1 MPSDR
6 ISTGLPRA
14 AARPHARRPRVFYVA
29 TLLFLS
35 LFAARPMAA
44 LDPNKAPGEY
54 IIRNWAEEDGL
65 PHRLVLALYETRDG
79 YIWLGTQDGLARFDG
94 VHFTVFNSVNTPAIV
109 ESSMRAMVETRD
121 GTLWIATLRSD
132 LLRIKAGHFE
142 RMTGWLPESWTRGG
156 VRDLFLD
163 SKGIL
168 WFTTGDGVGR
178 LGENGQPQ
186 ILSPAVMPTDL
197 NYVRRRIV
205 EDNSGRLWISASD
218 GVRSVQGG
226 RVSPPLKIGSARALY
241 VASDGTLWVG
251 LDGQG
256 INRFRPGDPNPDR
269 LPLPFSSANLRVTV
283 IRSDRHGNVWV
294 GTTSGLYRLQPQ
306 LGDAAEGLLGDAEV
320 EDLLE
325 DSHGNLWVAT
335 RSGLVQIKD
344 PPFRSLAAGKGLQEA
359 TALVE
364 DRKGTIWFTTSQP
377 PYLQK
382 VQDGIAVP
390 AAGPLPDG
398 IQTVFEDRRGRM
410 LLGCNGGLYYLRDKT
425 WLPFP
430 ESPRQTIMAIAD
442 DGAGTLWV
450 ADEGGSVHRLSGSG
464 TKSFGR
470 TEGLSGN
477 RIERLYVT
485 REGNAWIPT
494 HDGVYR
500 IQDGQVVEIHL
511 GEGSAWRYV
520 RHVSEDADGT
530 LWIGSRGGLTRIKG
544 GQMRSFGV
552 ADGLPDPIVHSV
564 VDDLKGQLW
573 VGCSKGIYR
582 VAKADF
588 DRIAAGQSRSVDA
601 VLYERG
607 DGILMGQ
614 AWSNSAL
621 RARDGSLW
629 FPTRRG
635 VVSIPAT
642 RLETRSA
649 PPPVF
654 IESAILNGKV
664 CETRN
669 IVDVEPGEGRLEFR
683 FASLSFDAP
692 HRTLFLY
699 KLEGLDPTWREVQG
713 QREAIY
719 ANVSA
724 GRYIFRVM
732 ARNAEGVWN
741 REGAAFTFVIQP
753 HWYETWWW
761 YSLIAFGLL
770 GLASGGHYWRVR
782 NLRSRERELAQRVE
796 ERTLELQREVAERAA
811 AEEAVRLLASGLE
824 ERIKERTAELEATKV
839 HLENDIDVRR
849 QTEEALSA
857 EKERLAVT
865 LRSIGDAVIAT
876 DVQGHIVLMNR
887 VAEELTGWTQ
897 AEAARRPLSEV
908 FRLADRWTRKPIPN
922 PVEAVIRAGA
932 PKDLPDHALLFC
944 RDGRERLV
952 ADSAAP
958 IYDGQSR
965 IAGAVLVF
973 RDVTERRR
981 TEEQL
986 ANADKLASVGILAA
1000 GIAHDFNNLL
1010 TGIFGYIDLARAS
1023 CPEGSG
1029 VYERLSKA
1037 LEILNRAHGL
1047 SSQLLTFTA
1056 GGAPV
1061 TSPTDVAIL
1070 IHNSVRFSLA
1080 GSNVTCDIAIPDGL
1094 WLCTI
1099 DAGQIGQV
1107 IDNLV
1112 INARQAMPAGGR
1124 IKVEA
1129 SNVTISDDLILPAGR
1144 YVLVSIADRGGGIPP
1159 EHRGRIFDPFFTTKP
1174 KGSGLGL
1181 ATVHSI
1187 IKRHRGHIEFDS
1199 TVGEGT
1205 TFRIYL
1211 PVATSGPPPDLIHT
1225 DASGALSGRVL
1236 VMDDQEFVRDVAC
1249 ACLRSLGLRPE
1260 AVPDGHAALELF
1272 RASLDSN
1279 DPFDLV
1285 ILDLTI
1291 AGSMGGVETLSKLR
1305 QLQPSI
1311 KAIASSGYS
1320 SDPVMAAPMDF
1331 GFKGALAKPYTI
1343 EGMARVI
1350 SQSLGAE
1357 LGKDKARSAEL

>member
-1 MPSDR
+1 MLLNR
-6 ISTGLPRA
+6 ISTGLPPGTYRSHPCCS
-14 AARPHARRPRVFYVA
+14 RLYCTA
-29 TLLFLS
+29 TLVFLS
-35 LFAARPMAA
+35 LFAARPLAA
-44 LDPNKAPGEY
+44 LDPNKALGEY
-54 IIRNWAEEDGL
+54 IIKTWAEEDGL
-65 PHRLVLALYETRDG
+65 PHRLVLALCETRDG
-79 YIWLGTQDGLARFDG
+79 YIWLGTQGGLARFDG
-94 VHFTVFNSVNTPAIV
+94 MRFTVFNSVNTPEIV
-109 ESSMRAMVETRD
+109 ENSMRALVETPD

-132 LLRIKAGHFE
+132 LLRVKAGRFE
-142 RMTGWLPESWTRGG
+142 RMIGWLPEAWTRVG
-156 VRDLFLD
+156 VRDLFVD
-163 SKGIL
+163 SKGVL

-178 LGENGQPQ
+178 LGENGQPR
-186 ILSPAVMPTDL
+186 ILSPAEMPTDL

-205 EDNSGRLWISASD
+205 EDNTGRFWISASD
-218 GVRSVQGG
+218 GVRSVQGDI
-226 RVSPPLKIGSARALY
+226 VSGPLPLGSTRGLY
-241 VASDGTLWVG
+241 VSNDNSLWLG
-251 LDGQG
+251 LDGRG
-256 INRFRPGDPNPDR
+256 INRLRPGDSK
-269 LPLPFSSANLRVTV
+269 LIPFPVHVASANLRITV
-283 IRSDRHGNVWV
+283 IRSDRQGNVWV
-294 GTTSGLYRLQPQ
+294 GTTSGLYRIQPQ
-306 LGDAAEGLLGDAEV
+306 RIDAAEVLLGEAEV
-320 EDLLE
+320 EDLME
-325 DSHGNLWVAT
+325 DSHDNLWVAT

-344 PPFRSLAAGKGLQEA
+344 PPFRSQAAGKGLQEA
-359 TALVE
+359 TALIQ
-364 DRKGTIWFTTSQP
+364 DRTGTIWFTTSQP

-382 VQDGIAVP
+382 IQGGTAV
-390 AAGPLPDG
+390 AATGPLPEG

-410 LLGCNGGLYYLRDKT
+410 LLGCNGGLYGLQGKT
-425 WLPFP
+425 WTPLPQSF
-430 ESPRQTIMAIAD
+430 RQTIMAIAE
-442 DGAGTLWV
+442 DGTGNLWV
-450 ADEGGSVHRLSGSG
+450 ADDGGSVHQLSSSG
-464 TKSFGR
+464 TKSFGKS
-470 TEGLSGN
+470 EGLSGHQ
-477 RIERLYVT
+477 IERLYVT
-485 REGNAWIPT
+485 HEGDVWVPT

-500 IQDGQVVEIHL
+500 IQNGQVVEFHL

-544 GQMRSFGV
+544 GQLRSFGA
-552 ADGLPDPIVHSV
+552 ADGLPDPITHSV
-564 VDDLKGQLW
+564 VDDLSGRLW

-588 DRIAAGQSRSVDA
+588 DHIVAGQSKSVEA

-614 AWSNSAL
+614 AWGNSAL

-629 FPTRRG
+629 FLTRRG
-635 VVSIPAT
+635 VVSIPAARLKT
-642 RLETRSA
+642 RNA

-654 IESAILNGKV
+654 IESAVLNGKV
-664 CETRN
+664 YETRDLTE
-669 IVDVEPGEGRLEFR
+669 VAPGEGRLEFR
-683 FASLSFDAP
+683 FTALSFDAP
-692 HRTLFLY
+692 HRMLFRY
-699 KLEGLDPTWREVQG
+699 RLEGLDPIWREVQG
-713 QREAIY
+713 PHEAIY
-719 ANVSA
+719 TNVNS
-724 GRYIFRVM
+724 GRYLFRVM

-741 REGAAFTFVIQP
+741 LKGASLAFLIQP

-770 GLASGGHYWRVR
+770 GLTWCGHYWRVR
-782 NLRSRERELAQRVE
+782 SLRSHERELAQRVK

-811 AEEAVRLLASGLE
+811 AEEAVRSLAGGLE
-824 ERIKERTAELEATKV
+824 ERIKERTAELEAAKE
-839 HLENDIDVRR
+839 HLEQDIDVRR

-865 LRSIGDAVIAT
+865 LRSIGDGVIAT
-876 DVQGHIVLMNR
+876 DVHGHIILMNR
-887 VAEELTGWTQ
+887 VAEELTGWNQ
-897 AEAARRPLSEV
+897 AEAVRHRLSEV
-908 FRLADRWTRKPIPN
+908 FRLADRWTRKPFPD
-922 PVEAVIRAGA
+922 PVQAVIRAGIA
-932 PKDLPDHALLFC
+932 RDLPGHALLFC
-944 RDGRERLV
+944 RDGRERLI

-958 IYDGQSR
+958 IFDRQSR
-965 IAGAVLVF
+965 ITGAVLVF

-981 TEEQL
+981 IEEQL

-1010 TGIFGYIDLARAS
+1010 TGIFGYIDLARES
-1023 CPEGSG
+1023 CPEGG
-1029 VYERLSKA
+1029 VHEKLSKA
-1037 LEILNRAHGL
+1037 LEILDRAHGL

-1070 IHNSVRFSLA
+1070 LHNSVRFSLA
-1080 GSNVTCDIAIPDGL
+1080 GSNVTCDVAIADSL
-1094 WLCTI
+1094 WLCEI

-1107 IDNLV
+1107 IDNLL

-1124 IKVEA
+1124 IKVQA
-1129 SNVTISDDLILPAGR
+1129 SNVTLSDDTILPAGR
-1144 YVLVSIADRGGGIPP
+1144 YVLVCIEDRGCGIPP
-1159 EHRGRIFDPFFTTKP
+1159 EHRNRIFDPFFTTKP

-1199 TVGEGT
+1199 IVGEGT
-1205 TFRIYL
+1205 IFRVYL
-1211 PVATSGPPPDLIHT
+1211 PVATEGSLPTQARTKAPGTL
-1225 DASGALSGRVL
+1225 AGRVL

-1272 RASLDSN
+1272 RSGLNSN

-1291 AGSMGGVETLSKLR
+1291 AGSMGGVETLSKLQ

-1311 KAIASSGYS
+1311 KAVATSGYS

-1343 EGMARVI
+1343 EAMARII

-1357 LGKDKARSAEL
+1357 PGNNKARSTEP